1 MHGCGAAA
9 GPFGREPGAVAGGFA
24 QTSDRLLNN

>member
-1 MHGCGAAA
+1 MAA
-9 GPFGREPGAVAGGFA
+9 GRPLALFGRELRAGVGGFA